1 MIGST
6 TWIPPLMSTTAPTSP
21 ILRPEDADF
30 IRSGV
35 SLCVASRD
43 VRHVPSLARALG
55 CAVCDGGRTL
65 RLLLVKSQ
73 CEALLRD
80 LEKSGQ
86 IAVVFT
92 RPSTHR
98 SLQIKGSDARL
109 ETATPGDE
117 QLAQACFEAFADDLL
132 TIGFSRAFTGL
143 YYQHEPSDLVAVI
156 FTPDDVFMQTP
167 GPNAGARLEP
177 LP

>member
-1 MIGST
+1 
-6 TWIPPLMSTTAPTSP
+6 MSATAHTPAV
-21 ILRPEDADF
+21 LRPEDADF

-35 SLCVASRD
+35 SVCVASRD

-55 CAVCDGGRTL
+55 CGMSDGGRTL
-65 RLLLVKSQ
+65 RLLLVRSQ
-73 CEALLRD
+73 CEVLLRD

-109 ETATPGDE
+109 EAATPDDA
-117 QLAQACFEAFADDLL
+117 QLAQACFE
-132 TIGFSRAFTGL
+132 
-143 YYQHEPSDLVAVI
+143 
-156 FTPDDVFMQTP
+156 
-167 GPNAGARLEP
+167 
-177 LP
+177 

>member
-1 MIGST
+1 MIGSSAG
-6 TWIPPLMSTTAPTSP
+6 IPTPMSTTAPSP
-21 ILRPEDADF
+21 PVLRPEDADF

-35 SLCVASRD
+35 SVCAASRD
-43 VRHVPSLARALG
+43 VRHVPSLARGLG

-73 CEALLRD
+73 SEALLRD

-98 SLQIKGSDARL
+98 SLQIKGSDARV
-109 ETATPGDE
+109 EVAKPDDE
-117 QLAQACFEAFADDLL
+117 QLAQTSFDAFADDLL

-143 YYQHEPSDLVAVI
+143 YYQHEQSDLVAVT
-156 FTPDDVFMQTP
+156 FTPDDVFLQTP